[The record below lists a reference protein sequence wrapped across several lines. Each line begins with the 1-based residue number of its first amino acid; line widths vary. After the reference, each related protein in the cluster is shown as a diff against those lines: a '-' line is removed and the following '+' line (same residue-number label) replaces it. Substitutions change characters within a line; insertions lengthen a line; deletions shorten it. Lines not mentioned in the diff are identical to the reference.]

1 MTTVDSFKSSIVSFN
16 NQWLLVETTTTK
28 QKLATPTKGISL
40 NNATTNLEIS
50 SSINCINQDKME
62 IYHNVVLNGWLV
74 QTVSVFKPQNPIA
87 ATQTQTATSSTSQQQ
102 LNNPKQTKISSNNRQ
117 SSLAESPKS
126 TEFGSGEEEIEE
138 EDAEDDEI
146 IDENNQ
152 YDPEADDD
160 YQEEEAHN
168 VEEESSPQ
176 QQITSSDQLLYSF
189 IKKIPINVNE
199 NKPESRID
207 NANNKTKSPKK
218 FNSEVSAFSTR
229 STTNNSESNYSISK
243 ANKSLINQMVPAFS
257 CDNIIEDQDKKK
269 RVKKTSILTDD
280 SQNETTRQSFEAEE
294 SLMNSNCGSSTKN
307 SGDMLIE
314 DQISCSAIPDKDA
327 KVPLNNV
334 KNNYFITIPGNSS
347 PIKAIGEDDTN
358 KHQII
363 QLNNNPLN
371 GQASP
376 LRNASQSLETAIM
389 MQLNNGHDSNNEML
403 QNSSCSQ
410 NEDSSNFSIE
420 TDKIYNQLINRKR
433 NIVKKAIAKSS
444 NNIDKSLCNISS
456 SNLQSTSNNNSAKPR
471 KSSYL
476 NSIKLASS
484 PSLTNLNYKRDRK
497 NLVKNFIKAFRGF
510 INNPSDEPEVLVV
523 LKEAI
528 SESSQIMSEL
538 NSIRKNF
545 EKFISKKNYN
555 NTLMVE
561 LIQNQEFNVL
571 FSYFLKEKAQEWI
584 YSSKI
589 KDKLSHEEAL
599 NHYLLSLKDSKA
611 LAKVRCLKYR
621 SATNI
626 EDSQISPM
634 NSKQGSGEQ
643 FAGFN

>member
-1 MTTVDSFKSSIVSFN
+1 MTTTVDSFKSSMVSFN

-50 SSINCINQDKME
+50 SSINCISQDKME

-74 QTVSVFKPQNPIA
+74 QTVSVFKPQNPLP
-87 ATQTQTATSSTSQQQ
+87 ATQQQTAASSTSQQQ
-102 LNNPKQTKISSNNRQ
+102 LCIPKQTKISSNNRQ

-126 TEFGSGEEEIEE
+126 TAFGSGEEEIEE
-138 EDAEDDEI
+138 EDGEDDEI
-146 IDENNQ
+146 MDENNQ

-160 YQEEEAHN
+160 EQEEEAHN
-168 VEEESSPQ
+168 VEEESCPQ
-176 QQITSSDQLLYSF
+176 QQMTSSDQLLYQF
-189 IKKIPINVNE
+189 ISKLPTNINE
-199 NKPESRID
+199 NKPESCD
-207 NANNKTKSPKK
+207 SGNSKAKSPKK
-218 FNSEVSAFSTR
+218 FSSEISAFSTR

-243 ANKSLINQMVPAFS
+243 VNKSLINQMVPAFS

-280 SQNETTRQSFEAEE
+280 SQNETRQNFEAEE

-314 DQISCSAIPDKDA
+314 DQISCPANAEKDA
-327 KVPLNNV
+327 KVSLNNV
-334 KNNYFITIPGNSS
+334 KNNYFITIPGSSS
-347 PIKAIGEDDTN
+347 PIKALGEEETN

-363 QLNNNPLN
+363 QLNSNLLN
-371 GQASP
+371 GQTSP
-376 LRNASQSLETAIM
+376 LRNASQSLETAVM
-389 MQLNNGHDSNNEML
+389 MQLNNGNDSNNDML

-420 TDKIYNQLINRKR
+420 TDKIYNQLISRKR

-456 SNLQSTSNNNSAKPR
+456 SNLQSTSNNSSAKPR

-510 INNPSDEPEVLVV
+510 INNQSDEPEVLAV
-523 LKEAI
+523 LKEAL
-528 SESSQIMSEL
+528 SDPSQIISEL

-621 SATNI
+621 SVTNI
-626 EDSQISPM
+626 EDSQISPV

-643 FAGFN
+643 FAAFN

>member
-50 SSINCINQDKME
+50 SSINCISQDKME
-62 IYHNVVLNGWLV
+62 IYHNVILNGWLV

-87 ATQTQTATSSTSQQQ
+87 ATQQQTATSSTSQQQ
-102 LNNPKQTKISSNNRQ
+102 LSIPKQTKISSNNRQ

-126 TEFGSGEEEIEE
+126 TALGSGDEEIEE

-146 IDENNQ
+146 MDENNQ
-152 YDPEADDD
+152 YDPEADDED
-160 YQEEEAHN
+160 QEEEAHN
-168 VEEESSPQ
+168 VEQESCPQ
-176 QQITSSDQLLYSF
+176 QNITSSDQLLYQF
-189 IKKIPINVNE
+189 INKLPTSINE
-199 NKPESRID
+199 NKPENSSD
-207 NANNKTKSPKK
+207 SVNNKTKSPKK
-218 FNSEVSAFSTR
+218 FNSQISAFSSR
-229 STTNNSESNYSISK
+229 STTNNSENNYSISK
-243 ANKSLINQMVPAFS
+243 VNKTLINQMVPAFS

-269 RVKKTSILTDD
+269 RIKKTSILTDD
-280 SQNETTRQSFEAEE
+280 SQNETRQNFEAEE

-314 DQISCSAIPDKDA
+314 DQISCSAIPEKDA
-327 KVPLNNV
+327 KVSLNNI

-347 PIKAIGEDDTN
+347 PIKAIGEEETN

-363 QLNNNPLN
+363 QLNSNPLN

-376 LRNASQSLETAIM
+376 LHNASQSLETAVM
-389 MQLNNGHDSNNEML
+389 MQLNNGHDSNNDML

-420 TDKIYNQLINRKR
+420 TDKIYNQLISRKR
-433 NIVKKAIAKSS
+433 NIMKKAIAKSS
-444 NNIDKSLCNISS
+444 NNIDKSLCNLSS
-456 SNLQSTSNNNSAKPR
+456 SNLQSTSNNSSAKPR

-510 INNPSDEPEVLVV
+510 INNPSDEPEVLAI
-523 LKEAI
+523 LKEAL
-528 SESSQIMSEL
+528 SDSSQIMPEL

-643 FAGFN
+643 FATFN